1 MSFTPP
7 PTHTDSTIICYR
19 YLRGAQRDT
28 QQMDADHSQR
38 TNPLHITDSL
48 CKEMSFPKH
57 FFFFFLNSNRA
68 PKVYK
73 YRFGNYSAIWLAD
86 TTSFRD
92 KTIKLSSFTLLQW
105 KLSQKK
111 LYLFFFVCLFLI
123 QVKGYST
130 KTTGRLKKQAKL
142 LIRLN
147 LHLLILIIHE

>member
-1 MSFTPP
+1 MSINHHLLLPRHTQLLRGQRHSFADVWIFHLFRLMSFTPP

-48 CKEMSFPKH
+48 CKETSFPKH
-57 FFFFFLNSNRA
+57 FFFFFLNSNRV

-92 KTIKLSSFTLLQW
+92 KTIKLSSFTLLQ
-105 KLSQKK
+105 
-111 LYLFFFVCLFLI
+111 
-123 QVKGYST
+123 
-130 KTTGRLKKQAKL
+130 
-142 LIRLN
+142 
-147 LHLLILIIHE
+147 